1 MGSPHGP
8 VPRGPVPPG
17 PGTAGRARKEGRR
30 AKVPSLY
37 HQLLEEV
44 LEGRLRPGE
53 VLVETA
59 LGKRFGVSRTPIRE
73 ALRMLE
79 QDGVLERVNRGMR
92 VRQTSSEEVLEI
104 YGVRTILEA
113 AAARDA
119 AAKRSDYDLA
129 TLDRIFG
136 SMAEAKGATPLEL
149 AEINRSFHRAIWQA
163 SRNRTLMDLLERL
176 AVHLRRYPATTYQR
190 HGRWEEALEEHR
202 QLLEAIRAQEP
213 DRAAEV
219 AERHMQA
226 SRDVRIDMIRNGT
239 AELTSH

>member
-1 MGSPHGP
+1 MGS
-8 VPRGPVPPG
+8 PRGPVPSG
-17 PGTAGRARKEGRR
+17 PGTAGRAREELRR

-163 SRNRTLMDLLERL
+163 SRNRTLVDLLERL
-176 AVHLRRYPATTYQR
+176 TCAVTRPPPTSATGGGRKRLRNT
-190 HGRWEEALEEHR
+190 G
-202 QLLEAIRAQEP
+202 
-213 DRAAEV
+213 
-219 AERHMQA
+219 
-226 SRDVRIDMIRNGT
+226 S
-239 AELTSH
+239 S